1 MKTIEFKDKLSH
13 IEIIINL
20 YGKFNIIDG
29 DSGTGKTFLYE
40 LINNNKV
47 KNTICINTDTLKAW
61 ELAGNVEDSFKNILK
76 NSADTLII
84 IDRADEI
91 FRTNENILN
100 IICVDDSSNIFLM
113 FTRTSIFVQD
123 ITTWHNVEYDK
134 ENSKLTVE
142 PVFD

>member
-1 MKTIEFKDKLSH
+1 MKTIEFKDKLSQ

-76 NSADTLII
+76 NAEKTKK
-84 IDRADEI
+84 
-91 FRTNENILN
+91 
-100 IICVDDSSNIFLM
+100 
-113 FTRTSIFVQD
+113 
-123 ITTWHNVEYDK
+123 NVEYVEFI
-134 ENSKLTVE
+134 ENDNL
-142 PVFD
+142 FDERIS